1 MMKKIGLRSR
11 LLISHLLVM
20 GIPLLSF
27 ILISKALS
35 ANVFEN
41 RLAQLE
47 GKGFTIRTARTVLL
61 ESYDA
66 AWIHSTALAILV
78 GGLTASV
85 LSFWVARRITRS
97 LMQMEQIVH
106 QAALGDLNERVPASE
121 IPELNRLGRSFNRM
135 AIQLEDVEQ
144 RRRELITDLTH
155 ELRTPLT
162 IIRGYLE
169 AWAAEKLTPNPEAYQ
184 LLIQETRRL
193 ERLTNDV
200 QELSIAEA
208 GHLSLNL
215 EPLAIKPLVDQLI
228 QTLSAQ
234 LDDDGPELKLDL
246 PADTPFVLADF
257 ARTEQ
262 VLMNLLS
269 NALRHTT
276 SGTISVQVVFGD
288 HKVWIAVQDTGS
300 GIASDDL
307 PHVFE
312 RFWRSRASRSQ
323 STRNTGIGL
332 AISRRLVELQG
343 GQIFA
348 DSQLGVGSTFRFSLP
363 TVN

>member
-1 MMKKIGLRSR
+1 MMRRIGLRSR

-35 ANVFEN
+35 ANVFAS
-41 RLAQLE
+41 RLARLE
-47 GKGFTIRTARTVLL
+47 GKGFTIRTARDVLL

-66 AWIHSTALAILV
+66 AWSHSTAWAILV
-78 GGLTASV
+78 GGITAAF
-85 LSFWVARRITRS
+85 LSFWVASRITRS
-97 LMQMEQIVH
+97 LIHMEQIIH
-106 QAALGDLNERVPASE
+106 QVALGDLNERVPASE

-169 AWAAEKLTPNPEAYQ
+169 AWEADKLTPNLEAYQ

-215 EPLAIKPLVDQLI
+215 TPLAIKPLVDRLI

-234 LDDDGPELKLDL
+234 LDDDGPVLQLDF
-246 PADTPFVLADF
+246 PANTPFVLADSV
-257 ARTEQ
+257 RTEQ
-262 VLMNLLS
+262 ILMNLLS

-276 SGTISVQVVFGD
+276 SGTITVQVTSGD
-288 HKVWIAVQDTGS
+288 HEVWIAVQDTGS
-300 GIASDDL
+300 GISDDDL

-312 RFWRSRASRSQ
+312 RFWRSKVSKAQ

-343 GQIFA
+343 GKIVA
-348 DSQLGVGSTFRFSLP
+348 ESQLGVGSTFRFSLP
-363 TVN
+363 TLT

>member
-1 MMKKIGLRSR
+1 MMRIGLRSR

-27 ILISKALS
+27 ILISKAFS
-35 ANVFEN
+35 ANVFAY

-47 GKGFTIRTARTVLL
+47 GKGFTISTARDVLL

-66 AWIHSTALAILV
+66 AWNHSTAWAILV
-78 GGLTASV
+78 GGLTATL
-85 LSFWVARRITRS
+85 LSFWVARRITHS
-97 LMQMEQIVH
+97 LTQMEHIIH
-106 QAALGDLNERVPASE
+106 QVALGDLNERVPPSE
-121 IPELNRLGRSFNRM
+121 IPELNRLSRSFNRM

-169 AWAAEKLTPNPEAYQ
+169 AWTAEKLTPNPEAYQ
-184 LLIQETRRL
+184 LLVQETRRL

-208 GHLSLNL
+208 GHLSLDL
-215 EPLAIKPLVDQLI
+215 KPLVIKPLIDKLI

-234 LDDDGPELKLDL
+234 LDEQGPVLKVDY
-246 PADTPFVLADF
+246 PEDTPTVLADS

-262 VLMNLLS
+262 ILMNLLS
-269 NALRHTT
+269 NALRHTK
-276 SGTISVQVVFGD
+276 SGTITIQTSVMDQE
-288 HKVWIAVQDTGS
+288 VWVAVQDTGI
-300 GIASDDL
+300 GIASEDL
-307 PHVFE
+307 PHVFD
-312 RFWRSRASRSQ
+312 RFWRSKSSRSQ
-323 STRNTGIGL
+323 SIRGTGIGL
-332 AISRRLVELQG
+332 AITRRLVELQG
-343 GQIFA
+343 GRIGA
-348 DSQLGVGSTFRFSLP
+348 ESQLGRGSVFRFSLP
-363 TVN
+363 TMS

>member
-1 MMKKIGLRSR
+1 MRIGLRSR

-27 ILISKALS
+27 ILISKS
-35 ANVFEN
+35 FSVNVFAD
-41 RLAQLE
+41 RLSQLE
-47 GKGFTIRTARTVLL
+47 GKGFTIRTAREVLL

-66 AWIHSTALAILV
+66 AWNHSTVWAILL
-78 GGLTASV
+78 GGINAAF
-85 LSFWVARRITRS
+85 LSFWVARRITQP
-97 LMQMEQIVH
+97 LTQMEQIIH
-106 QAALGDLNERVPASE
+106 QMALGDLHERVPSSE
-121 IPELNRLGRSFNRM
+121 IPELKSLSRSFNRM

-144 RRRELITDLTH
+144 RRRDLITDLTH

-169 AWAAEKLTPNPEAYQ
+169 AWIIERLLPNPETYQ

-200 QELSIAEA
+200 QELSVAEA

-215 EPLAIKPLVDQLI
+215 KPLVLKPLLHHLI

-234 LDDDGPELKLDL
+234 LDEEGPTLRLDY
-246 PADTPFVLADF
+246 PNDTPLVLADA

-276 SGTISVQVVFGD
+276 SGTIMVRVEPSAKD
-288 HKVWIAVQDTGS
+288 VWIAVQDTGS
-300 GIASDDL
+300 GIAAEDL

-312 RFWRSRASRSQ
+312 RFWRSQASRSQ
-323 STRNTGIGL
+323 STRGTGIGL
-332 AISRRLVELQG
+332 AIARRLVELQG
-343 GQIFA
+343 GQIVVE
-348 DSQLGVGSTFRFSLP
+348 SQLGVGSTFRFSLP
-363 TVN
+363 TAT